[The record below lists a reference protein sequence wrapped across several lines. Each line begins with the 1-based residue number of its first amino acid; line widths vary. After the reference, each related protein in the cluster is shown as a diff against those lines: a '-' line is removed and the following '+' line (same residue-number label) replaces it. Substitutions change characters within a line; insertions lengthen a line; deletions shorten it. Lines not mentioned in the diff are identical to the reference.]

1 MNKEKEFIKII
12 KETLNLKEDNNIKIG
27 IGDDA
32 AIVSGLGDQI
42 VCSDSIIEGVHFDL
56 NYFSLEDVGW
66 KSIAINQSDIA
77 SMGGEPKFFTVSCGF
92 PKNFTNDDVKK
103 IAKGIKSACDNNGGK
118 VVGGD
123 IILSEKIFISIS
135 SIGEI
140 HGNNFMTRSSAKPG
154 EKIAVTG
161 TLGNSAAGLKLIKDG
176 IKENIF
182 SSFHLRPAPK
192 IKTGVLLSKNGINCC
207 MDISDGLHNDLI
219 NLCDSSKVSAL
230 IKIENIP
237 VSGELKNMFP
247 DNYHDIAIN
256 GGEDFELLFTFN
268 DLPKDLL
275 DEIIIIGE
283 VKEINSNQIEYNL
296 KGNKYTPNFNVWRHF
311 E

>member
-32 AIVSGLGDQI
+32 AIVSGSANQI

-92 PKNFTNDDVKK
+92 PKNFTNNDVKK
-103 IAKGIKSACDNNGGK
+103 IIKGIKSACDNNGGK

-140 HGNNFMTRSSAKPG
+140 YGTNFMTRSSAKPG

-182 SSFHLRPAPK
+182 SNFHLRPIPK
-192 IKTGVLLSKNGINCC
+192 IKTGILLSKNGVNCC

-219 NLCDSSKVSAL
+219 NLCDSSKVSAS

-237 VSGELKNMFP
+237 VSSELKNMFP

-268 DLPKDLL
+268 DLPKGLL

-283 VKEINSNQIEYNL
+283 IKKINSNQIEYNL
-296 KGNKYTPNFNVWRHF
+296 KGNKYTPNFNPWRHF

>member
-32 AIVSGLGDQI
+32 AIVSGSDNQI

-56 NYFSLEDVGW
+56 NYFSLEDIGW
-66 KSIAINQSDIA
+66 KSIVINQSDIA
-77 SMGGEPKFFTVSCGF
+77 SMGGKPKFFTVSFGF
-92 PKNFTNDDVKK
+92 PKKFTNDDVKK
-103 IAKGIKSACDNNGGK
+103 IVKGIKSACDNNGGK

-140 HGNNFMTRSSAKPG
+140 NGANFMNRSSAKPG

-161 TLGNSAAGLKLIKDG
+161 TLGNSAAGLKLFQEG

-182 SSFHLRPAPK
+182 SASHLRPIPK
-192 IKTGVLLSKNGINCC
+192 INTGVLLSESGVNCC
-207 MDISDGLHNDLI
+207 MDISDGLHNDLV
-219 NLCDSSKVSAL
+219 NLCESSKVSAS
-230 IKIENIP
+230 INIENIP
-237 VSGELKNMFP
+237 ISSELKNMFT
-247 DNYHDIAIN
+247 DNYYDIAIN

-268 DLPKDLL
+268 DLPKYLL

-283 VKEINSNQIEYNL
+283 VKKNNSNQIEYNL
-296 KGNKYTPNFNVWRHF
+296 NGKKYMPDFNLWRHF